1 MTLMNSSVGDE
12 VQITS
17 QGKMIKSFA
26 AVQARQ
32 KETNIN
38 ILKSAALSKLLSKF
52 VVVASKAQA
61 MTGTPTQPPWA
72 YLSWNRST
80 LCSVES

>member
-38 ILKSAALSKLLSKF
+38 IFKKC
-52 VVVASKAQA
+52 
-61 MTGTPTQPPWA
+61 
-72 YLSWNRST
+72 
-80 LCSVES
+80 CSVQTFKQVSSCSLQSSSYDMNSHPAPLGILELEQK

>member
-17 QGKMIKSFA
+17 QGKMIKSFT

-38 ILKSAALSKLLSKF
+38 QYFKKC
-52 VVVASKAQA
+52 
-61 MTGTPTQPPWA
+61 
-72 YLSWNRST
+72 
-80 LCSVES
+80 CSVQTFKQVSSCSLQSSSYDMNSHPAPLGILELEQK

>member
-32 KETNIN
+32 KKTNIN
-38 ILKSAALSKLLSKF
+38 ILKSAALSKLLSKL
-52 VVVASKAQA
+52 VVVASKAQT
-61 MTGTPTQPPWA
+61 MT
-72 YLSWNRST
+72 
-80 LCSVES
+80 